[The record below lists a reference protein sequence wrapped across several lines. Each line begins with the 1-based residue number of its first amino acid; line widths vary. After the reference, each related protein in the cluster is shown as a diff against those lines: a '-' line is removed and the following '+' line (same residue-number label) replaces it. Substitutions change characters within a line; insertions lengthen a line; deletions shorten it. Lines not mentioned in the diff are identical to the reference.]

1 MSVTSARP
9 GPLLRLA
16 LLALAVGAAVLVV
29 HAGSASAQA
38 RNPFS
43 VGISEGGGYYTG
55 FAGWL
60 LAKQA
65 GFERLLSTAVRAVRT
80 DRSAMWTLT
89 GLSFA
94 YGIFHAAG
102 PGHGKAVVSSYLL
115 ANERALRRGL
125 VISLFA
131 ALLQGAVAIV
141 LIGILALV
149 LHATSPVMRD
159 TASLVEKASFAGITI
174 LGLWLVWRKGRAFFS
189 AWASPCAK
197 PRAAPSAF
205 ACEACEPDGAPVH
218 MAGCGHCMPDPRRFG
233 GDFSWKSAAMTIIA
247 AGARPCSGAILVLV
261 FALAQG
267 LFLAGVG
274 ATFAMSLGTAIT
286 TASLAALAVL
296 AKDVALR
303 VTRPASRRALLVA
316 RGAEF
321 AAACLV
327 LFFGV
332 ALLIGVTAADI

>member
-1 MSVTSARP
+1 
-9 GPLLRLA
+9 
-16 LLALAVGAAVLVV
+16 
-29 HAGSASAQA
+29 
-38 RNPFS
+38 
-43 VGISEGGGYYTG
+43 
-55 FAGWL
+55 
-60 LAKQA
+60 
-65 GFERLLSTAVRAVRT
+65 
-80 DRSAMWTLT
+80 MWTLT

-141 LIGILALV
+141 LIGILALRAACHV
-149 LHATSPVMRD
+149 AGDARYREPHRKGEFRRHHRPRPVARLAQGPGVVQRLGQPVRE
-159 TASLVEKASFAGITI
+159 TASFAI
-174 LGLWLVWRKGRAFFS
+174 GLRLRS
-189 AWASPCAK
+189 L
-197 PRAAPSAF
+197 RAATA
-205 ACEACEPDGAPVH
+205 APVH
-218 MAGCGHCMPDPRRFG
+218 TADCGHVRMPDPRRLG
-233 GDFSWKSAAMTIIA
+233 GDFSWKSAAMTVVA
-247 AGARPCSGAILVLV
+247 AGVRPCSGAILVLV

-274 ATFAMSLGTAIT
+274 ATFAMSLGTAVT
-286 TASLAALAVL
+286 TASLASLAVL

-321 AAACLV
+321 VAACLV